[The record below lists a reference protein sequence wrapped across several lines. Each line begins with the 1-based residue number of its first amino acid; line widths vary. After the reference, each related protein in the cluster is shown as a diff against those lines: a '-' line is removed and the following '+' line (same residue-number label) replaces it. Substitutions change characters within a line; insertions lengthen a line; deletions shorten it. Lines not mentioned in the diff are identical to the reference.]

1 MVRFQGLNSTLSV
14 AGFKVQGLGEGSWV
28 QERVDLIAVRGR
40 VADRHNLSCDVRIGR
55 LRVSSSEGSSADLG
69 SRF

>member
-28 QERVDLIAVRGR
+28 QEREWISSLCEDELQTDITSLVMF
-40 VADRHNLSCDVRIGR
+40 
-55 LRVSSSEGSSADLG
+55 VSED
-69 SRF
+69 